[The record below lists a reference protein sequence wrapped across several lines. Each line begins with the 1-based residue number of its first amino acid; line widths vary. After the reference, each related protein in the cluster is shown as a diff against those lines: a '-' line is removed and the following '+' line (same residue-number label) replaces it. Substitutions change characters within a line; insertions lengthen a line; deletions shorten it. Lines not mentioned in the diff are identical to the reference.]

1 MSGYLSI
8 RFELVWAF
16 CADGASVQILYHVY
30 IYVNEGSNVRT
41 RNEGNKININKRDVI
56 KKSNLESVDKKMYE
70 GTKFLGEILSLNIYI
85 PSYEARHLSS

>member
-1 MSGYLSI
+1 MEHPYKFSTM
-8 RFELVWAF
+8 
-16 CADGASVQILYHVY
+16 C

-70 GTKFLGEILSLNIYI
+70 GTKFLGEILSLNIL

>member
-1 MSGYLSI
+1 MSRYLSI

-41 RNEGNKININKRDVI
+41 RNEGNKININKRDVMRQ
-56 KKSNLESVDKKMYE
+56 NFAQ
-70 GTKFLGEILSLNIYI
+70 KFCTFIRTFFYQLIQDCSF
-85 PSYEARHLSS
+85 